1 MKKMENN
8 QNLLNND
15 LQIDHVSQSHL
26 AETAKWANFL
36 SIVGFVLSGIIAIMA
51 LFSGAFLGA
60 AGGRRYG
67 GDSVLIG
74 AGFIMVIY
82 IIIAVLY
89 FFMSLFLFRFAS
101 KMKAALYNTDQESL
115 NASFMNLKVLYRF
128 MGIITII
135 YLVFIVLALVLGIAG
150 TLISS

>member
-1 MKKMENN
+1 
-8 QNLLNND
+8 
-15 LQIDHVSQSHL
+15 
-26 AETAKWANFL
+26 
-36 SIVGFVLSGIIAIMA
+36 
-51 LFSGAFLGA
+51 
-60 AGGRRYG
+60 
-67 GDSVLIG
+67 
-74 AGFIMVIY
+74 
-82 IIIAVLY
+82 
-89 FFMSLFLFRFAS
+89 MSLFLFRFAS